1 MLFYVSIS
9 VPISRI
15 LSFQL
20 IESLSLVVSGRIA
33 SGIESIVEMSIQIE
47 QLAVAIDRVLAKV
60 DVDRRVLAGD
70 GGDLDASECARVDLL
85 QVVVR
90 QAQPLEAVEVREGLG
105 RDELQI
111 VVGQIE
117 CSQVDVVLEVVL
129 AESQSVARQVQVLKV
144 KNIQ

>member
-20 IESLSLVVSGRIA
+20 VESLALVVSGRIA

-47 QLAVAIDRVLAKV
+47 QLTVAIDRVLVKV
-60 DVDRRVLAGD
+60 DVDRRVLARD
-70 GGDLDASECARVDLL
+70 GGNLDASERARVDLL

-117 CSQVDVVLEVVL
+117 CAQVDVVLEVVL
-129 AESQSVARQVQVLKV
+129 AERQSVARQVQVL
-144 KNIQ
+144 NNRIIR